1 MYISPACHFDTDV
14 ERGIVVLFG
23 IETRF
28 REGDMEAVDII
39 ALHIIMVV
47 TVQHTVA
54 VDRRSEDARLV
65 RFHQGRLYDQ

>member
-1 MYISPACHFDTDV
+1 MYISPTRHFDTNV

-47 TVQHTVA
+47 TVQHTIA

>member
-1 MYISPACHFDTDV
+1 MYISPTRHFDTDV
-14 ERGIVVLFG
+14 ERGIVILVG
-23 IETRF
+23 VETRF
-28 REGDMEAVDII
+28 REGDVETVDII
-39 ALHIIMVV
+39 TFHKIVVV